1 MPRVN
6 ITIEDAEMAEEM
18 AMSVQDTLMDQRQRT
33 FYRAY
38 PWLKHR
44 LETLDALLH
53 PGSKAQ
59 PCTSVTLAGLPL
71 QDARS
76 LLTDLQQH
84 LARCYDPQEHQAFR
98 RWQKAAKRKEEAHE

>member
-1 MPRVN
+1 M
-6 ITIEDAEMAEEM
+6 TDTTHAALLDARW
-18 AMSVQDTLMDQRQRT
+18 QT

-38 PWLKHR
+38 PWLRHR

-53 PGSKAQ
+53 PGTKAQ
-59 PCTSVTLAGLPL
+59 PCPSVTLEGLAL

-84 LARCYDPQEHQAFR
+84 LARCYDPKQHQAFR
-98 RWQKAAKRKEEAHE
+98 KGQKAPKKEDA